1 MDQQGGPPIPD
12 HSLRAEAGGPL
23 RRAEALV
30 AAEPTRE
37 RLHALLD
44 AALDLTEAASSGSD
58 FEEAITAAWVVQ
70 QLLDLGFGPLANRL
84 MEAGQPADAEA
95 RGGDKTHAEIRRD
108 LARGVT
114 VFPSLM
120 GEADRSVIAV
130 ALLDLNSRTA
140 EVPPLLVRER
150 KRGRG
155 ANPGAAEEAE
165 ERAWQWIW
173 QQHGR
178 TGGKDWSAYDA
189 GRKRDWDHG
198 RRGREMARGMGAT

>member
-44 AALDLTEAASSGSD
+44 AALDLTEVASSGSD

-70 QLLDLGFGPLANRL
+70 QLLDRGFGPLANRL
-84 MEAGQPADAEA
+84 MEAGQPADAREEA

-108 LARGVT
+108 LARGLAAL
-114 VFPSLM
+114 PSLM
-120 GEADRSVIAV
+120 READRSLLAV
-130 ALLDLNSRTA
+130 ALRDLNSRTA
-140 EVPPLLVRER
+140 DVPRLLVREP
-150 KRGRG
+150 KKGRG
-155 ANPGAAEEAE
+155 ANPGAAEDAE

-173 QQHGR
+173 HQHDR
-178 TGGKDWSAYDA
+178 TGEKIGDLKVRVA
-189 GRKRDWDHG
+189 
-198 RRGREMARGMGAT
+198 EATDTNSG